1 MFSYCFPILGSIIM
15 LIFPLP
21 HPSCYIMTYFAAPR
35 ENTQYLYT
43 MFAQSISL
51 IPIVSLPHISMKET

>member
-1 MFSYCFPILGSIIM
+1 M

-43 MFAQSISL
+43 MFALTITH
-51 IPIVSLPHISMKET
+51 IPIVPLPHVSMKET